1 MVQVISQYFRAQTA
15 HQETNKLTSQWIRGG
30 QAPLQHN
37 MELSVTIING
47 WKPTIIKKHSILD
60 ALAVLYLIPWIRTIW
75 FLNMPKQQQQQ
86 QQQQKTEQ
94 QKPTEP
100 LE

>member
-15 HQETNKLTSQWIRGG
+15 HQETNQLTSQWIRGG

-60 ALAVLYLIPWIRTIW
+60 ALAVLYLIPWIRTIR